1 MKMYKVYSKLRDA
14 RGLTDYEVAI
24 KTGIPQSSI
33 YDWKQRSQKNEGASM
48 SITSLQK
55 IASLFEVSL
64 LELVGK

>member
-1 MKMYKVYSKLRDA
+1 MYKVYAKLRDA
-14 RGLTDYEVAI
+14 RGLTDYEVAT

>member
-1 MKMYKVYSKLRDA
+1 MYKVYSKLRDA

-33 YDWKQRSQKNEGASM
+33 YDWKQRSQKDENASM
-48 SITSLQK
+48 SIRSLQK
-55 IASLFEVSL
+55 IAALFEVSL

>member
-1 MKMYKVYSKLRDA
+1 MYKVYSKLRDA

>member
-1 MKMYKVYSKLRDA
+1 MYKVYSKLRDA

-33 YDWKQRSQKNEGASM
+33 YDWKQRSQKNESASM

>member
-1 MKMYKVYSKLRDA
+1 MYKVYSKLRDA

-33 YDWKQRSQKNEGASM
+33 YDWKQRSKKNEGASM

>member
-1 MKMYKVYSKLRDA
+1 MYKVYSKLRDA

-33 YDWKQRSQKNEGASM
+33 YDWKQRSQKNEDASM